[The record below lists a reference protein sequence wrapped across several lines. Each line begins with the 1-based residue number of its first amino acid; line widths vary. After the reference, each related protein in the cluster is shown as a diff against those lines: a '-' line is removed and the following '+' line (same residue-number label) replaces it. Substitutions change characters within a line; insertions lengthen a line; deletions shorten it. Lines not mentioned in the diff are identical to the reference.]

1 MTPHFKPAR
10 RLPVAMLLLLLV
22 LLVLLVA
29 LAGCDLAPP
38 YKAPQMVLPASYKGT
53 GPFALAHPEAQLAQG
68 DWWKMFGD
76 EKLNGLEASLNAA
89 NPDLQAAE
97 ETYTQARDIVGE
109 ARSQLF
115 PQLSAQTDAAQ
126 NRQSENRLFRAG
138 ATGPNEEASIDYGA
152 ALTWEPDFWDE
163 IRNRTNYAKSNAQAT
178 AAMVASAR
186 LSLEIELANDYMA
199 LRALDS
205 EHAVYTKTLGYYGE
219 ALKITQ
225 LRYSGKI
232 AAGLDVERAQN
243 QFSSAQA
250 ADTDIE
256 AQRAVLEHAIAV
268 LAGDNPSTFSLPPE
282 DLAHLAIP
290 VIPAGVP
297 SALLQR
303 RPDIAQSERRMAAE
317 NAAIGIARAAFYPNI
332 KLSANAG
339 FESDGF
345 GGLAALSNSFW
356 SIGASAMLP
365 LFEGGL
371 RRAEEEQS
379 QSEFAQAGDNY
390 RSTVLQAF
398 REVEDQLV
406 LTNKLASEYSQQQD
420 ALTSALKVQDL
431 ALSLYTNGL
440 DNYLNVTVAQ
450 VAALSS
456 ELATVQVRSRQLQAA
471 VGLIGA
477 VGGGWSTADQPTPK
491 QTIPFNP
498 LSTHHSPGDVSEPN

>member
-1 MTPHFKPAR
+1 MMRYFKPAR
-10 RLPVAMLLLLLV
+10 RLAGAMLLTLLV
-22 LLVLLVA
+22 P

-38 YKAPQMVLPASYKGT
+38 YKAPDMVLPDSYKGT
-53 GPFALAHPEAQLAQG
+53 GPFGLANPEAQLAQG

-109 ARSQLF
+109 ARSQLY
-115 PQLSAQTDAAQ
+115 PQLSVQTSATQ

-138 ATGPNEEASIDYGA
+138 ATGPNEEASIGYGP
-152 ALTWEPDFWDE
+152 ALSWEPDFWDE
-163 IRNRTNYAKSNAQAT
+163 IRNRTNYAKFNAQAT

-205 EHAVYTKTLGYYGE
+205 EHAVYAKTLGYYGD

-232 AAGLDVERAQN
+232 AAGIDVERAQD
-243 QFSSAQA
+243 QLSTAQA

>member
-1 MTPHFKPAR
+1 MMRDFKPAR
-10 RLPVAMLLLLLV
+10 RLAGATLLALLMP
-22 LLVLLVA
+22 
-29 LAGCDLAPP
+29 LAGCNLAPP
-38 YKAPQMVLPASYKGT
+38 YKAPQMLLPASYKGT
-53 GPFALAHPEAQLAQG
+53 GPFGLARPEAQLAQG
-68 DWWKMFGD
+68 DWWKMFSD
-76 EKLNGLEASLNAA
+76 EKLNGLEASLIAA

-115 PQLSAQTDAAQ
+115 PQLSAQTYATQ
-126 NRQSENRLFRAG
+126 NRQSEDRLFRVNGGG
-138 ATGPNEEASIDYGA
+138 ANVEPSVGYGA

-186 LSLEIELANDYMA
+186 LSLEVELANDYMA

-205 EHAVYTKTLGYYGE
+205 EHAVYTKTLGYYGD

-225 LRYSGKI
+225 LRYAGKI
-232 AAGLDVERAQN
+232 SAGLDVERAQN
-243 QFSSAQA
+243 QLSSAQA

-268 LAGDNPSTFSLPPE
+268 LAGENPSTFSLPPE
-282 DLAHLAIP
+282 DLAHLTIP

-303 RPDIAQSERRMAAE
+303 RPDIAQAERRMAAE

-332 KLSANAG
+332 QLGANGG
-339 FESDGF
+339 FENDAF
-345 GGLAALSNSFW
+345 GGLGTLSNSLW
-356 SIGASAMLP
+356 SIGATGVLP

-371 RRAEEEQS
+371 RRAEEQQS
-379 QSEFAQAGDNY
+379 RSAFVQAGDNY
-390 RSTVLQAF
+390 RATVLQAF

-406 LTNKLASEYSQQQD
+406 LTNKLASEYGQQQE

>member
-1 MTPHFKPAR
+1 MMRYFKPAH
-10 RLPVAMLLLLLV
+10 RLAGAMLLTLLV
-22 LLVLLVA
+22 P

-38 YKAPQMVLPASYKGT
+38 YKAPDMVLPASYKGT
-53 GPFALAHPEAQLAQG
+53 GPFGLANPEAQLAQG

-109 ARSQLF
+109 ARSQLY
-115 PQLSAQTDAAQ
+115 PQLSVQTSATQ

-138 ATGPNEEASIDYGA
+138 ATGPNEEASIGYGP
-152 ALTWEPDFWDE
+152 ALSWEPDFWDE
-163 IRNRTNYAKSNAQAT
+163 IRNRTNYAKFNAQAT

-205 EHAVYTKTLGYYGE
+205 EHAVYTKTLGYYGD

-232 AAGLDVERAQN
+232 AAGMDVERAQD
-243 QFSSAQA
+243 QLSTAQA

-268 LAGDNPSTFSLPPE
+268 LAGENPSIFSLPPE
-282 DLAHLAIP
+282 DLARLTIP
-290 VIPAGVP
+290 AIPAGVP

-303 RPDIAQSERRMAAE
+303 RPDIAQSERQMAAE

-332 KLSANAG
+332 QLSANAG
-339 FESDGF
+339 FENDAF
-345 GGLAALSNSFW
+345 GGLGSLSNSLW
-356 SIGASAMLP
+356 SIGASGVLP

-371 RRAEEEQS
+371 RRAEEQQS
-379 QSEFAQAGDNY
+379 RSAFAQAGDNY

-406 LTNKLASEYSQQQD
+406 LTNKLDSEYGQQQA

-431 ALSLYTNGL
+431 ALRLYTNGL

-456 ELATVQVRSRQLQAA
+456 ELATVQVKSRQLQAT

-477 VGGGWSTADQPTPK
+477 LGGGWSTADLPTEK

-498 LSTHHSPGDVSEPN
+498 LALHHSPGDVSEPD

>member
-1 MTPHFKPAR
+1 MMRDFKAPR
-10 RLPVAMLLLLLV
+10 RLAGATLLSLAMT
-22 LLVLLVA
+22 
-29 LAGCDLAPP
+29 LAGCSLAPT
-38 YKAPQMVLPASYKGT
+38 YQAPHMLLPANYKGT
-53 GPFALAHPEAQLAQG
+53 GPFGLANPEAQLEQG
-68 DWWKMFGD
+68 DWWQMFGD
-76 EKLNGLEASLNAA
+76 TNLDRLEASLNKA
-89 NPDLQAAE
+89 NPDLQSAE

-115 PQLSAQTDAAQ
+115 PQLSAQTFATE
-126 NRQSENRLFRAG
+126 NRQSEDRLFRVPG
-138 ATGPNEEASIDYGA
+138 SGLNQEASVGYGA
-152 ALTWEPDFWDE
+152 ALSWEPDFWGE
-163 IRNRTNYAKSNAQAT
+163 IRNRTNYAKFNAQAT

-186 LSLEIELANDYMA
+186 LSLEVELANDYMA

-205 EHAVYTKTLGYYGE
+205 EHAVYTKTLGYYGD

-232 AAGLDVERAQN
+232 AAGMDVERAQD
-243 QFSSAQA
+243 QLSTAQA

-256 AQRAVLEHAIAV
+256 AQRAVFEHAIAV
-268 LAGDNPSTFSLPPE
+268 LAGDNPSSFSLPPE
-282 DLAHLAIP
+282 DLASLTIP
-290 VIPAGVP
+290 TVPTGVP

-303 RPDIAQSERRMAAE
+303 RPDIAQSERQMAAE

-332 KLSANAG
+332 QLSANAG
-339 FESDGF
+339 FENDAF
-345 GGLAALSNSFW
+345 GGLGALSNSLW
-356 SIGASAMLP
+356 SIGASGVLP

-371 RRAEEEQS
+371 RRAEEQQS
-379 QSEFAQAGDNY
+379 KSAFAQAGDNY
-390 RSTVLQAF
+390 RATVLQAF

-406 LTNKLASEYSQQQD
+406 LTNKLGAEYSQQQT

-431 ALSLYTNGL
+431 ALRLYTNGL

-450 VAALSS
+450 AAALSS

-477 VGGGWSTADQPTPK
+477 VGGGWSTTDLPTEN

-498 LSTHHSPGDVSEPN
+498 IALHHSPGDVSEPD

>member
-1 MTPHFKPAR
+1 MMRDFKPAR
-10 RLPVAMLLLLLV
+10 RLAGATLLALLMP
-22 LLVLLVA
+22 
-29 LAGCDLAPP
+29 LAGCNLAPP
-38 YKAPQMVLPASYKGT
+38 YKAPQMLLPASYKGT
-53 GPFALAHPEAQLAQG
+53 GPFGLARPEAQLAQG
-68 DWWKMFGD
+68 DWWKMFSD
-76 EKLNGLEASLNAA
+76 EKLNGLEASLIAA

-115 PQLSAQTDAAQ
+115 PQLSAQTYATQ
-126 NRQSENRLFRAG
+126 NRQSEDRLFRVNGGG
-138 ATGPNEEASIDYGA
+138 ANVEPSVGYGA

-186 LSLEIELANDYMA
+186 LSLEVELANDYMA

-205 EHAVYTKTLGYYGE
+205 EHAVYTKTLGYYGD

-225 LRYSGKI
+225 LRYAGKI
-232 AAGLDVERAQN
+232 SAGLDVERAQN
-243 QFSSAQA
+243 QLSSAQA

-268 LAGDNPSTFSLPPE
+268 LAGENPSTFSLPPE
-282 DLAHLAIP
+282 DLAHLTIP

-303 RPDIAQSERRMAAE
+303 RPDIAQAERRMAAE

-332 KLSANAG
+332 QLGANGG
-339 FESDGF
+339 FENDAF
-345 GGLAALSNSFW
+345 GGLGTLSNSLW
-356 SIGASAMLP
+356 SIGATGVLP

-371 RRAEEEQS
+371 RRAEEQQS
-379 QSEFAQAGDNY
+379 RSAFVQAGDNY
-390 RSTVLQAF
+390 RATVLQAF

-406 LTNKLASEYSQQQD
+406 LTNKLASEYGQQQE

-456 ELATVQVRSRQLQAA
+456 ELATVQVHSRQLQAA
-471 VGLIGA
+471 VGLISSA
-477 VGGGWSTADQPTPK
+477 
-491 QTIPFNP
+491 
-498 LSTHHSPGDVSEPN
+498 

>member
-1 MTPHFKPAR
+1 MMGYFNAPR
-10 RLPVAMLLLLLV
+10 RLARVSLLAILV
-22 LLVLLVA
+22 P
-29 LAGCDLAPP
+29 LAACSLAPA
-38 YKAPQMVLPASYKGT
+38 YQAPHMMLPDNYQGT
-53 GPFALAHPEAQLAQG
+53 GPFQLARPDAQLDQS

-76 EKLNGLEASLNAA
+76 DQLDTLETSLNAA

-109 ARSQLF
+109 ARSQLY
-115 PQLSAQTDAAQ
+115 PQLSSQTYATE
-126 NRQSENRLFRAG
+126 NHQSADRLFRPPG
-138 ATGPNEEASIDYGA
+138 SGLSQEASLGYGA
-152 ALTWEPDFWDE
+152 ALSWEPDFWGQ
-163 IRNRTNYAKSNAQAT
+163 IRNQTNYAKFNAQAT
-178 AAMVASAR
+178 SAMVASAR
-186 LSLEIELANDYMA
+186 LSLEVELANDYMA

-205 EHAVYTKTLGYYGE
+205 EHAVYTKTLGYYGD

-232 AAGLDVERAQN
+232 AAGMDVERAQD
-243 QFSSAQA
+243 QLSTAQA

-268 LAGDNPSTFSLPPE
+268 LAGENPSTFSLPPE
-282 DLAHLAIP
+282 DLARRAIP
-290 VIPAGVP
+290 AIPAGVP

-303 RPDIAQSERRMAAE
+303 RPDIAQSERQMAAE

-332 KLSANAG
+332 QLSANAG
-339 FESDGF
+339 FENDAF
-345 GGLAALSNSFW
+345 GGIGALSNSLW
-356 SIGASAMLP
+356 SIGASGVLP

-371 RRAEEEQS
+371 RRAEEQQS
-379 QSEFAQAGDNY
+379 RSAFAQAGDNY

-406 LTNKLASEYSQQQD
+406 LTNKLGSEYSQQQA

-431 ALSLYTNGL
+431 ALRLYTNGL

-450 VAALSS
+450 AAALSS

-477 VGGGWSTADQPTPK
+477 VGGGWSTADLPTEK

-498 LSTHHSPGDVSEPN
+498 LALHHSPGDVSEPD

>member
-1 MTPHFKPAR
+1 MMRYFKASR
-10 RLPVAMLLLLLV
+10 RLAGATLLSLLV
-22 LLVLLVA
+22 P
-29 LAGCDLAPP
+29 LAGCSLAPP
-38 YKAPQMVLPASYKGT
+38 YETPPMLLPASYKGT
-53 GPFALAHPEAQLAQG
+53 GPFGLANPEAQLEQG

-76 EKLNGLEASLNAA
+76 DELDRLEASLNTV

-115 PQLSAQTDAAQ
+115 PQLSAQTFATQ

-138 ATGPNEEASIDYGA
+138 GSGPNVEGSVGYGA
-152 ALTWEPDFWDE
+152 ALSWEPDFWGE
-163 IRNRTNYAKSNAQAT
+163 IRNRTNYARFNAQAT

-186 LSLEIELANDYMA
+186 LSLEVELANDYMA

-205 EHAVYTKTLGYYGE
+205 EHAVYTKTLGYYSD

-232 AAGLDVERAQN
+232 AAGMDVERAQD
-243 QFSSAQA
+243 QLSTAQA

-256 AQRAVLEHAIAV
+256 AQRTVLEHAIAV
-268 LAGDNPSTFSLPPE
+268 LAGVNPSTFSVPPE
-282 DLAHLAIP
+282 DLARLTVP

-332 KLSANAG
+332 QLSADGG
-339 FESDGF
+339 FENSAF
-345 GGLAALSNSFW
+345 GGLGSLSNSLW
-356 SIGASAMLP
+356 SIGASGVLP

-371 RRAEEEQS
+371 RRAEEQQS
-379 QSEFAQAGDNY
+379 RSAFAQAGDNY

-406 LTNKLASEYSQQQD
+406 LTNKLASEYDQQQE

-431 ALSLYTNGL
+431 ALRLYTNGL

-450 VAALSS
+450 GAALSS
-456 ELATVQVRSRQLQAA
+456 ELASVQVKRRQLQAT

-477 VGGGWSTADQPTPK
+477 VGGGWSTADQPTPE
-491 QTIPFNP
+491 QTVPFNP
-498 LSTHHSPGDVSEPN
+498 LALRRSPGDVREPD

>member
-1 MTPHFKPAR
+1 MMRYFKPAR
-10 RLPVAMLLLLLV
+10 RLAGAMLLTLLV
-22 LLVLLVA
+22 P

-38 YKAPQMVLPASYKGT
+38 YKAPDMVLPDSYKGT
-53 GPFALAHPEAQLAQG
+53 GPFGLANPEAQLAQG

-109 ARSQLF
+109 ARSQLY
-115 PQLSAQTDAAQ
+115 PQLSVQTSATQ

-138 ATGPNEEASIDYGA
+138 ATGPNEEASIGYGP
-152 ALTWEPDFWDE
+152 ALSWEPDFWDE
-163 IRNRTNYAKSNAQAT
+163 IRNRTNYAKFNAQAT

-205 EHAVYTKTLGYYGE
+205 EHAVYAKTLGYYGD

-232 AAGLDVERAQN
+232 AAGIDVERAQD
-243 QFSSAQA
+243 QLSTAQA

-303 RPDIAQSERRMAAE
+303 RPDIAQSERRMAEE

>member
-1 MTPHFKPAR
+1 MMRYFKPAR
-10 RLPVAMLLLLLV
+10 RLAGAMLLTLLV
-22 LLVLLVA
+22 P

-38 YKAPQMVLPASYKGT
+38 YKAPDMVLPDSYKGT
-53 GPFALAHPEAQLAQG
+53 GPFGLANPEAQLAQG

-109 ARSQLF
+109 ARSQLY
-115 PQLSAQTDAAQ
+115 PQLSVQTSATQ

-138 ATGPNEEASIDYGA
+138 ATGPNEEASIGYGP
-152 ALTWEPDFWDE
+152 ALSWEPDFWDE
-163 IRNRTNYAKSNAQAT
+163 IRNRTNYAKFNAQAT

-205 EHAVYTKTLGYYGE
+205 EHAVYAKTLGYYGD

-232 AAGLDVERAQN
+232 AAGIDVERAQD
-243 QFSSAQA
+243 QLSTAQA

-371 RRAEEEQS
+371 RRAEEQQS
-379 QSEFAQAGDNY
+379 RSAFAQAGDNY
-390 RSTVLQAF
+390 RSTALQAF

>member
-1 MTPHFKPAR
+1 MMRYFKASR
-10 RLPVAMLLLLLV
+10 RLAGATLLSLLV
-22 LLVLLVA
+22 P
-29 LAGCDLAPP
+29 LAGCSLAPP
-38 YKAPQMVLPASYKGT
+38 YETPPMLLPASYKGT
-53 GPFALAHPEAQLAQG
+53 GPFGLANPEAQLEQS

-76 EKLNGLEASLNAA
+76 GELDRLEASLNTV

-115 PQLSAQTDAAQ
+115 PQLSAQTFATQ

-138 ATGPNEEASIDYGA
+138 GSGPNVEGSVGYGA
-152 ALTWEPDFWDE
+152 ALSWEPDFWGE
-163 IRNRTNYAKSNAQAT
+163 IRNRTNYARFNAQAT

-186 LSLEIELANDYMA
+186 LSLEVELANDYMA

-205 EHAVYTKTLGYYGE
+205 EHAVYTKTLGYYSD

-232 AAGLDVERAQN
+232 AAGMDVERAQD
-243 QFSSAQA
+243 QLSTAQA

-268 LAGDNPSTFSLPPE
+268 LAGVNPSTFSVPPE
-282 DLAHLAIP
+282 DLARLTVP

-332 KLSANAG
+332 QLSADGG
-339 FESDGF
+339 FENSAF
-345 GGLAALSNSFW
+345 GGLGSLSNSLW
-356 SIGASAMLP
+356 SIGASGVLP

-371 RRAEEEQS
+371 RRAEEQQS
-379 QSEFAQAGDNY
+379 RSAFAQAGDNY

-406 LTNKLASEYSQQQD
+406 LTNKLASEYDQQQE

-431 ALSLYTNGL
+431 ALRLYTNGL

-450 VAALSS
+450 GAALSS
-456 ELATVQVRSRQLQAA
+456 ELASVQVKRRQLQAT

-477 VGGGWSTADQPTPK
+477 VGGGWSTADQPTPE
-491 QTIPFNP
+491 QTVPFNP
-498 LSTHHSPGDVSEPN
+498 LALRRSPGDVREPD